1 MTGGQPVHLHCRP
14 PEAAAADHQFSFL
27 EHQGWVLK
35 VIFSQKKITRYIE
48 RKEIEDKEKLRCN
61 QMRIEVAWQRA
72 RAIAD

>member
-35 VIFSQKKITRYIE
+35 VIFSQKKITRYRE

-61 QMRIEVAWQRA
+61 QMRIEAAWQRA

>member
-27 EHQGWVLK
+27 AHQGWVLK
-35 VIFSQKKITRYIE
+35 VIFSQKKITRYRE

-72 RAIAD
+72 RANAD

>member
-35 VIFSQKKITRYIE
+35 VIFSQKKITRY
-48 RKEIEDKEKLRCN
+48 RKTSLISRGLYKIL
-61 QMRIEVAWQRA
+61 QLFTAA
-72 RAIAD
+72 